1 MKYLKKLAE
10 LVIDMVWAI
19 TVVIVVITGVIAY
32 KIDCTKNDNGT
43 YNCSTEVAK

>member
-1 MKYLKKLAE
+1 MKHLKKLAE
-10 LVIDMVWAI
+10 LVIATVLA
-19 TVVIVVITGVIAY
+19 TLVVIVVVVGAMVY